1 MTSAGGASLDPA
13 NDEAQEVEL
22 GNVRLI
28 HARDYADGNGY
39 SDRPFHEVLQPTG
52 TSRCVRRGQWP
63 CRPRGLGGSQALRAR
78 LAAVNGLV
86 HA

>member
-1 MTSAGGASLDPA
+1 MTPADGASLDPA

-28 HARDYADGNGY
+28 HADGNGY

-63 CRPRGLGGSQALRAR
+63 CRAR
-78 LAAVNGLV
+78 DRVAHRHSEPACPP
-86 HA
+86 